1 MKKYLALLISSL
13 ALVACSDKSS
23 KQNADSAAPATASV
37 SANSSSIG
45 KINPDW
51 PTYTVGSELSYPPF
65 QFIKDAQGGVD
76 GFEMELLQKIAEAE
90 KFNIQIINTPRNS
103 SYQTLNNGE
112 RDIWASA
119 FSINPETEAKAELS
133 KPFLDFEFT
142 IYVLDNEENNRT
154 LLTPAS
160 FKGKTISVSK
170 FSKYATEAA
179 TKLTESPKNVIASP
193 SLFLALKEVYLKR
206 ADGVLSDSRV
216 LAYYKL
222 RNPEIK
228 TRSIPLGD
236 PPKQLVFLTKKG
248 RKDLTAKLNHGL
260 DKVKADGTYAK
271 LMEKW
276 FGEK

>member
-1 MKKYLALLISSL
+1 MKKYLTVLVS
-13 ALVACSDKSS
+13 ALVLAACSGGSS
-23 KQNADSAAPATASV
+23 EQSASHPPAA
-37 SANSSSIG
+37 AGFSSHIG
-45 KINPDW
+45 KINPEW

-76 GFEMELLQKIAEAE
+76 GFELELLQKIAEAE
-90 KFNIQIINTPRNS
+90 KFNIRVVNTPRNT

-119 FSINPETEAKAELS
+119 FSVNPETEAKAELS

-142 IYVLDNEENNRT
+142 IYVLDNEENNRN
-154 LLTPAS
+154 LTSPAS
-160 FKGKTISVSK
+160 FKGKKIAVSK
-170 FSKYATEAA
+170 FSKYATDAA
-179 TKLTESPKNVIASP
+179 TRLTEAQKNVIRSP
-193 SLFLALKEVYLKR
+193 SLYLALKEVYLSR

-228 TRSIPLGD
+228 TRSIPLGE
-236 PPKQLVFLTKKG
+236 PPKQLVFLVKKG
-248 RKDLTAKLNHGL
+248 RKDLTAKLNSGL

-276 FGEK
+276 FGEKP